1 MKSASATIREFW
13 MKLRFLLLRRSMREV
28 DEELQFH
35 IERQIEA
42 NVAAG
47 MPPEEA
53 RRQALIAFGGVEG
66 AREAC
71 SEARPGWFFDTL
83 RQDVRYALRGFRRN
97 PIFTITALAT
107 LALGIGAT
115 TVVFSV
121 VDRILFRPLP
131 YVNPGELVSVG
142 FMHSLE
148 HEEFLTGKFYLDWL
162 ANQRPFATMASQNA
176 EPRTCDL
183 VENHPAELECVAF
196 QAGMLPMLGISPVLG
211 RNFLPEEDTP
221 NGPPVVMISYGLWQG
236 HYGGDR
242 QIIGREINID
252 GKLARVVGVLPRDFQ
267 FPTLEAADVVQP
279 MAFNAAV
286 QNTVNGGFGTA
297 MRTFARLKPGVS
309 AAEAQAEMQPIFEAE
324 TAWFPP
330 GARNEIRV
338 SVRPLRAREVGD
350 AGRVAWILLGA
361 VTAVLLIACAN
372 VAGLMAARGAA
383 RQRELAVRAALGAS
397 RGRLARQG
405 LVEALLLALAG
416 AAAGLALAEGLLR
429 LFVALAPA
437 GVPFLG
443 KAHLD
448 LRIAAVTAALALIC
462 GVMFGLATVLH
473 QPDGLM
479 VNARSRSSH
488 RHLRLRSMLV
498 TGQIAASVV
507 LLAGAALLLR
517 SFERIE
523 EQRLGFSAGGVMT
536 ARLALP
542 DFRYNSDVK
551 WMEFHLKVEQAVRRL
566 PGVTAVAFSDSVPP
580 GGWHGATRFSDITV
594 EGRPRPA
601 PGEGGMLVARRVTP
615 EYFRALDVPVIHGRG
630 FTDEDS
636 RGDAALVVLSRL
648 AAVELFP
655 GKDPIGKRIQP
666 YGTHSD
672 EWVTVAGVA
681 EEAKNSGLTSDEQPE
696 MYFLRRDVASD
707 WSNRHAV
714 LVVASAL
721 PETTV
726 AQWVLAAVNNLD
738 PTVPVEIEP
747 LTETV
752 SKLADRPRFETAL
765 VSFFAAA
772 GLLLAVVGLY
782 GMMAFLVAQRTQE
795 IGVRMALGAT
805 RTNILRLIMTN
816 GMVLVLAGGLVGLG
830 AALAVSRLLRSLLFS
845 VSAYD
850 PASYFVVMVVLCG
863 IALLATL
870 VPALAAMRVDPN
882 VALRCE

>member
-1 MKSASATIREFW
+1 MREFW
-13 MKLRFLLLRRSMREV
+13 MKLRFLFSPKPLDET

-47 MPPEEA
+47 MTPKEA

-66 AREAC
+66 AREGC
-71 SEARPGWFFDTL
+71 SEARPGWFLDTL

-97 PIFTITALAT
+97 PVFTITALAT

-115 TVVFSV
+115 TAVFSV
-121 VDRILFRPLP
+121 VDPILFRPLP
-131 YVNPGELVSVG
+131 YTNPGQLVSVG
-142 FMHSLE
+142 FTHSLE
-148 HEEFLTGKFYLDWL
+148 REEFLTGKFYLDWL

-176 EPRTCDL
+176 EPRLCDL
-183 VENHPAELECVAF
+183 VENHPAELECVTF

-211 RNFLPEEDTP
+211 RNFLPEEDVP
-221 NGPPVVMISYGLWQG
+221 HGPAVVMISYGLWQG

-242 QIIGREINID
+242 RIIGREINID
-252 GKLARVVGVLPRDFQ
+252 GKLARVVGVLPRGFQ
-267 FPTLEAADVVQP
+267 FPTLEAGDVVQP

-309 AAEAQAEMQPIFEAE
+309 AVEAQAQMQPIFEAE

-350 AGRVAWILLGA
+350 AGRVAWMLLGA
-361 VTAVLLIACAN
+361 VAAVLLIACAN

-397 RGRLARQG
+397 RWRLARQG
-405 LVEALLLALAG
+405 LTEALLLALAG
-416 AAAGLALAEGLLR
+416 AAVGLALAEGLLR

-448 LRIAAVTAALALIC
+448 LRIAVVTVALALIC
-462 GVMFGLATVLH
+462 GVLFGLATALH
-473 QPDGLM
+473 QPDGLV
-479 VNARSRSSH
+479 VNARSTLLR
-488 RHLRLRSMLV
+488 RHVRLRRVLV
-498 TGQIAASVV
+498 MGQIAASVV

-517 SFERIE
+517 SFQRIE

-542 DFRYNSDVK
+542 DFRYNTDAK
-551 WMEFHLKVEQAVRRL
+551 WMEFHLQMEQAVRRL
-566 PGVTAVAFSDSVPP
+566 PGVIAVAFSDSVPP
-580 GGWHGATRFSDITV
+580 GGWHGATRFSDVTV

-601 PGEGGMLVARRVTP
+601 PGEGGMLVTRRVTP
-615 EYFRALDVPVIHGRG
+615 EYFRALNIPVIRGRG

-648 AAVELFP
+648 AAAKLFP
-655 GKDPIGKRIQP
+655 GEDPIGKRIQP
-666 YGTHSD
+666 FGTHSD
-672 EWVTVAGVA
+672 QWITVAGVA
-681 EEAKNSGLTSDEQPE
+681 DDAKNSGLTSKEQPE
-696 MYFLRRDVASD
+696 IYFLRRDVADD
-707 WSNRHAV
+707 WTSRHAV

-721 PETTV
+721 PEATV
-726 AQWVLAAVNNLD
+726 ARWVRAAVNNLD
-738 PTVPVEIEP
+738 PTVPVEMEP

-752 SKLADRPRFETAL
+752 TRLADRPRFEMAL

-782 GMMAFLVAQRTQE
+782 GVVAFLVTQRTQE

-805 RTNILRLIMTN
+805 QGNILW
-816 GMVLVLAGGLVGLG
+816 LVLANGMGLVLIGGLAGLG
-830 AALAVSRLLRSLLFS
+830 VALAVSRLLRSLLFS

-850 PASYFVVMVVLCG
+850 PVSYLAVVL
-863 IALLATL
+863 ALSAVALQATL